1 MKKLLS
7 LSLAAAAIAAVADYQ
22 PIQVGVTK
30 ITATG
35 NETIIPVPYTTIG
48 SSTDVSVHDLVK
60 AANLMDGTKLYYY
73 NGSSYQ
79 VWVKQDNA
87 WTTPDVSATPAIAG
101 TSVMQG
107 SSEVSVAVGAALW
120 VSMDFV
126 NAKDAEKDIFVYG
139 SPTAASWTIAP
150 GKANLISNPTGSEI
164 DGATLK
170 NKLKAVS
177 QKGDKIFPIGTGSY
191 VYWAM
196 AKDGTWSQVNG
207 TSVTKNAD
215 LPTLGAYQG
224 LWYVSKTSSGKV
236 EL

>member
-7 LSLAAAAIAAVADYQ
+7 LSLASLAFAAVAD
-22 PIQVGVTK
+22 IQVGVTK
-30 ITATG
+30 ITAISD
-35 NETIIPVPYTTIG
+35 ETIIPVPYTTIG

-79 VWVKQDNA
+79 VWVKEGSV

-101 TSVMQG
+101 TSVIQG

-120 VSMDFV
+120 VSMDFDKATDDQK
-126 NAKDAEKDIFVYG
+126 NIYVYG
-139 SPTAASWTIAP
+139 APATPSWTIVP

-164 DGATLK
+164 TGVTLK
-170 NKLKAVS
+170 NKLTAVS

-191 VYWAM
+191 VYWAR
-196 AKDGTWSQVNG
+196 ANDGTWSEVNG
-207 TSVTKNAD
+207 TTVTKEAD
-215 LPTLGAYQG
+215 LPKLGAYQG
-224 LWYVSKTSSGKV
+224 LWYVSKTGSGKV

>member
-7 LSLAAAAIAAVADYQ
+7 LSLASLAFAAVAD
-22 PIQVGVTK
+22 ITVGVTK

-35 NETIIPVPYTTIG
+35 NETIIPVPYTKIG
-48 SSTDVSVHDLVK
+48 SSTDDVSVHDLVK

-79 VWVKQDNA
+79 VWVKQDSA
-87 WTTPDVSATPAIAG
+87 WTTPDVSATEAIAG
-101 TSVMQG
+101 TSVAKG

-120 VSMDFV
+120 VSMDFK
-126 NAKDAEKDIFVYG
+126 NATTAQKDIFVYG
-139 SPTAASWTIAP
+139 SPTAAASWTIVA
-150 GKANLISNPTGSEI
+150 GKSNLLSNPTGSEI
-164 DGATLK
+164 TSATLK
-170 NKLKAVS
+170 SKLSAVS

-191 VYWAM
+191 VYWAK
-196 AKDGTWSQVNG
+196 ASDGNWSEVNG
-207 TSVTKNAD
+207 TTVTKNAD